1 MPQNGVIINEK
12 AYVLGQGLSQKSM
25 EMRRA
30 EETAARIIS
39 GSGVI
44 IALLLF
50 MAGVGLLVWEYG
62 FETLFVSL
70 FWTKPSFGM
79 ALVCASVLVGCF
91 LFEHQTEVARKIEH
105 MPKKMRTS
113 KPPETVDVSGIQKPI
128 DITRFFDPGSIK
140 SLESAF
146 HIATKFGHGAVEPL
160 HIFIGCLEED
170 VVSILFARLGVSFE
184 KLQDPLGR
192 RLSTRQLG
200 TLSGCSAE
208 SNDVLMQAFLGAYF
222 QDRDEVGALE
232 LFAQAY
238 VHDPFI
244 QELLSDQN
252 IDENQFANM
261 VEWLRINEKMR
272 EQYARFQKAA
282 AFKPT
287 GPMNR
292 AMTSVATPMLDA
304 FSEDLT
310 TAAVYGR
317 LPMLIGRDQE
327 IEEVFRVI
335 EGGRESVVLVGPE
348 GVGKGSVLAGIAQLM
363 VEERVPDLL
372 KDKRLVRLSIP
383 HLISGVSAEVAQE
396 RMLLALDEVAK
407 SRNIILAISDIEQ
420 MTGVSTG
427 GSATADLAALLVDFL
442 SRGSTFAIATTTPQ
456 AYTSNVERS
465 VLGRIFQKVLVNE
478 PEEKEAIHVLESK
491 IGGIEYEQK
500 VIFTYGAVEKAVMLS
515 DRYMHEMYL
524 PKKAIVIAKEV
535 AQDVF
540 KRKGE
545 QGIVTAE
552 DVAKIVSVKTGVPV
566 TNVQED
572 EKQKLLHLEEEM
584 HGRVIGQDEAVKAVA
599 AALRRARADFRS
611 SKRPIASFL
620 FLGSTGVGKT
630 ELAKTLAATYFGS
643 EQSMV
648 RVDMSEYQDVRSMDR
663 LIGAPGSNSGGI
675 FSEAVRERPFSIVLL
690 DELEKAAPDI
700 LNVFLQI
707 LDDGR
712 VTDAAGRVID
722 FTNTIII
729 ATSNAGTQYIQDA
742 VQKGEAMEDIKTHLV
757 EEELRG
763 IYRPEF
769 LNRFDGIVV
778 FKPLAQEQIVE
789 ITKLMIKQ
797 VAKRLEA
804 KGIGFDVTDAA
815 VQELTQKGYDPK
827 FGARP
832 LRRVVQ
838 EEVDNAIANALLE
851 GKVKRRDT
859 IILDAGGQ
867 MRIQEGQAL

>member
-62 FETLFVSL
+62 FETLFVSM

-91 LFEHQTEVARKIEH
+91 LFEHQIEVARKIEH

-113 KPPETVDVSGIQKPI
+113 KPLELADVSGIQKPI

-327 IEEVFRVI
+327 IEEAFRVI

-383 HLISGVSAEVAQE
+383 HLISGVSAEAAQE

-407 SRNIILAISDIEQ
+407 SLNIILAISDIEQ

-599 AALRRARADFRS
+599 AALRRARADLRS